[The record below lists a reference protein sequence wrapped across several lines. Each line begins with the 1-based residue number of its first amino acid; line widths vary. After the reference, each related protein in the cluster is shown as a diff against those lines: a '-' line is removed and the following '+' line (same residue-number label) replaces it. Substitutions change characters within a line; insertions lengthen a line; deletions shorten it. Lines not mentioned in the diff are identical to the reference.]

1 MQQDRHKRLYHLH
14 SASGIWLGYFMY
26 FVAITGCFAL
36 FEHEMQSWEDPAR
49 RITYSGEPVNI
60 DATYTAWLEDK
71 LEKGP
76 LTFSRLDL
84 PTETQPYYYG
94 YTAVQNEGEPAEQFE
109 ARWSAATGEELLVR
123 GEGVIEWL
131 YGIHRD
137 LNWPEALGGRTVG
150 RALAGLAGVILL
162 MSIISGI
169 LIHSKIFKEMFTM
182 RYYRSVRLKWQDSH
196 KVIGVWGI
204 PVFGMFALTGAFL
217 GIITLLAPATAFLTL
232 KGDQEALIAAV
243 VGEQATR
250 AGISAPML
258 PPSEIAAMPV
268 SGGTHGKP
276 AMLIYRNWG
285 DVNAE
290 VEVSYEADTELAMYE
305 TYPRNA
311 VTGEQLPLKGT
322 LDTSKLPIA
331 VVASYSALH
340 YGTYGGIALK
350 LFYLV
355 MGLALSVMTGLGLML
370 WVERRLHGTE
380 GQKSKTYYQ
389 RVSRTIT
396 GSVLG
401 VPLATAF
408 VLVFDRCYSG
418 VEGARFAAIGW
429 AYFAVIWAAI
439 VYAFL
444 RKNDYRTTRELLGFT
459 GFIFALL
466 PVLNF
471 ATTGG
476 GIPDLLTGGHHAAG
490 YADLALLI
498 IGLITIWTAGK
509 LPKRRPA
516 EKTGRQARGEAKTSL
531 TAQPQA
537 AE

>member
-49 RITYSGEPVNI
+49 RITYSGEPANI

-76 LTFSRLDL
+76 LAFSRLDL
-84 PTETQPYYYG
+84 PNETQPYYYG
-94 YTAVQNEGEPAEQFE
+94 FTSVQNEGEPAEFFE
-109 ARWSAATGEELLVR
+109 ARWSAATGEELPVR
-123 GEGVIEWL
+123 GEGVIDWL

-169 LIHSKIFKEMFTM
+169 LIHTKIFKEMFTM
-182 RYYRSVRLKWQDSH
+182 RFYRSVRLKWQDSH

-243 VGEQATR
+243 VGEEATR

-258 PPSEIAAMPV
+258 TPSEIVALPV
-268 SGGTHGKP
+268 SGSVTGQP
-276 AMLIYRNWG
+276 AMLVYRHWG

-290 VEVSYEADTELAMYE
+290 VQVSYKADTELSIYE
-305 TYPRNA
+305 TIPRNA
-311 VTGEQLPLKGT
+311 VTGEELPLTGT
-322 LDTSKLPIA
+322 LDTTNLPIA

-380 GQKSKTYYQ
+380 GHKSKAYYQ
-389 RVSRTIT
+389 RVSRAIT
-396 GSVLG
+396 GGVLG

-408 VLVFDRCYSG
+408 VLAFDRFYG
-418 VEGARFAAIGW
+418 GAEEARFAANGW
-429 AYFAVIWAAI
+429 AYFAAIGAAI
-439 VYAFL
+439 AYSFL
-444 RKNDYRTTRELLGFT
+444 RRNDYRAARELLGLT
-459 GFIFALL
+459 GLVFALL
-466 PVLNF
+466 PVVNF

-476 GIPDLLTGGHHAAG
+476 GLPDLNSGGHQAAG
-490 YADLALLI
+490 YADLGLLI
-498 IGLITIWTAGK
+498 LGAVAFWTATK
-509 LPKRRPA
+509 FPKERPV
-516 EKTGRQARGEAKTSL
+516 EKRGQRTEGAPNQKMG
-531 TAQPQA
+531 AQPQA

>member
-60 DATYTAWLEDK
+60 DATFTAWLQDK
-71 LEKGP
+71 LQKGP
-76 LTFSRLDL
+76 LAFSRLDL
-84 PTETQPYYYG
+84 PNETQPYYYG
-94 YTAVQNEGEPAEQFE
+94 FTSVQNEGEPAEFYE
-109 ARWSAATGEELLVR
+109 ARWSAATGEELPVR
-123 GEGVIEWL
+123 GEGVIDWL

-169 LIHSKIFKEMFTM
+169 LIHTKIFKEMFTM
-182 RYYRSVRLKWQDSH
+182 RFYRSVRLKWQDSH

-243 VGEQATR
+243 IGEEATR

-258 PPSEIAAMPV
+258 TPSEVIDLPV
-268 SGGTHGKP
+268 SGSVQGQP
-276 AMLIYRNWG
+276 AMLVYRHWG

-290 VEVSYEADTELAMYE
+290 VQVSYEADTELSIYE
-305 TYPRNA
+305 TIPRNA
-311 VTGEQLPLKGT
+311 VTGAELPLTGT
-322 LDTSKLPIA
+322 LDTNNLPIA

-350 LFYLV
+350 LFYFV

-380 GQKSKTYYQ
+380 GHKSKAYYR
-389 RVSRTIT
+389 RVSRVIT
-396 GSVLG
+396 GGVLG

-408 VLVFDRCYSG
+408 VLAFDRFYG
-418 VEGARFAAIGW
+418 GAEEARFAAMGW
-429 AYFAVIWAAI
+429 AYFAAIAASI
-439 VYAFL
+439 AYSFF
-444 RKNDYRTTRELLGFT
+444 RRNDYRATRDLLGLT
-459 GFIFALL
+459 GIIFALL
-466 PVLNF
+466 PVLDF
-471 ATTGG
+471 ASTGG
-476 GIPDLLTGGHHAAG
+476 GLTDLLSDGHRVAG
-490 YADLALLI
+490 FADLGLLTL
-498 IGLITIWTAGK
+498 GVLTLLTASR
-509 LPKRRPA
+509 LPVKRPA
-516 EKTGRQARGEAKTSL
+516 ERRGNRQEGTEAET
-531 TAQPQA
+531 TQVQPQA